1 MLNRMIHFAVFH
13 RVLTLFLTAILV
25 ISGLVFGF
33 RLLPIDAVP
42 DITNNQ
48 VQINTTITGLAPEEI
63 ERSITFPVE
72 SSMRGLPQVEGVRSI
87 TRFGL
92 SQVTVIFE
100 DGVDVYRA
108 RQMVSER
115 LQNVLSD
122 LPTGA
127 VTRLGPI
134 STGLG
139 EIYQYTLDFKIIAT
153 DPAARFQ
160 QLIQLRSYQD
170 WTIKPR
176 LLTVKGVAE
185 VNTTGGYEKQYQ
197 VEPDRR
203 KLQAYGIHFSD
214 LKNALESANRNVGGG
229 QIQQTAEQFLVQ
241 GIGLFKSPEDIK
253 LVPVKQ
259 LESLRIVRLGE
270 VAKVTLGREQRTG
283 AATMNGEEVVLGT
296 VMMLMG
302 DNSRSVAK
310 AVDARVEEIRR
321 TLPPDLVLTTVYDR
335 STLVDHTIQTVQHN
349 LLFGALLVTLVL
361 FALLGNIRAAM
372 ITALTIPFTL
382 CVTFLLMRPLGL
394 SGNLMSLGALD
405 FGMIVDGTVIVLDNC
420 VRVIQSR
427 ARSLGRALNSQEKKQ
442 AIYDATV
449 EIRKAA
455 GFGELIIV
463 VVFLP
468 IFALVGVEGKMF
480 KPMAT
485 TFSIAVLGALLL
497 SFTAVPAL
505 ASFVLSGEGR
515 GREPWLMRMLT
526 RMYEPILRLSF
537 RMRFVFISVALLA
550 IAGSLFLFSR
560 MGAVFLPQLG
570 EGSYAFHMIR
580 PVNISLDQSIAFQ
593 KTAERVLRDVPEV
606 QHVFSRIG
614 TSEVATDPMGVNV
627 SDTYIMLKDQ
637 SSWPLQQGGTR
648 HTFES
653 LAQDIIETLEREV
666 PGQNYLA
673 SQPIQMRFNELME
686 GTRADVAIKVF
697 GNDLAKNL
705 DIAREIQEL
714 IEDIPGAGD
723 VELDLAGT
731 SPVLKIEPKP
741 EALIRYGTSVAEV
754 FETVAAA
761 LGGEEAG
768 FIHQNEQ
775 KVPIYIR
782 LGESERSDLDVIR
795 SLPVAISSGAST
807 RLDTLADLEFADTYG
822 SINRENGMRRTAVLV
837 NLRGRDTE
845 SFVQEA
851 QQKIAETI
859 KLPEN
864 SFIEWGGNFQNL
876 QEARLRLLVLTPL
889 ALCLV
894 FFMVYAAFG
903 NVWETLLI
911 FIGIPLAWVGGIL
924 NLWLNHL
931 PFSISAGV
939 GFIALSGIAVLN
951 GVVLIGY
958 YNSHKAKGESG
969 TVMIMNATVARLRP
983 VVMTALV
990 AIFGFLPMMFSQGMG
1005 AEVQK
1010 PLATVVT
1017 GGILSSTVL
1026 TLFILPMLF
1035 SLIEKRLGTFRVSA
1049 H

>member
-1 MLNRMIHFAVFH
+1 
-13 RVLTLFLTAILV
+13 LTLFLTALLV

-92 SQVTVIFE
+92 SQITVIFE

-139 EIYQYTLDFKIIAT
+139 EIYQYTLDFKAIA
-153 DPAARFQ
+153 DEPAARFQ
-160 QLIQLRSYQD
+160 QLIQLRTFQD

-197 VEPDRR
+197 VEPDRQ

-270 VAKVTLGREQRTG
+270 VAQVTLGREQRTG

-302 DNSRSVAK
+302 DNSRSVAQ

-335 STLVDHTIQTVQHN
+335 STLVDHTIETVQHN

-420 VRVIQSR
+420 VRMIQSR
-427 ARSLGRALNSQEKKQ
+427 ASSLGRALNSQEKKQ
-442 AIYDATV
+442 AIYEATV
-449 EIRKAA
+449 EIRSAA

-485 TFSIAVLGALLL
+485 SFSIAVLGALLL
-497 SFTAVPAL
+497 SFTTVPAL
-505 ASFVLSGEGR
+505 ASFVLSGQGR
-515 GREPWLMRMLT
+515 GREPWLMRILT
-526 RMYEPILRLSF
+526 RIYEPILRLSF
-537 RMRFVFISVALLA
+537 RLRFVFITGALVA

-637 SSWPLQQGGTR
+637 SSWPLRQGTK
-648 HTFES
+648 HSFET
-653 LAQDIIETLEREV
+653 LAQEIIETLEREV

-782 LGESERSDLDVIR
+782 LAEAERSDLDVIR

-807 RLDTLADLEFADTYG
+807 RLDTLAHLEFADTYG

-851 QQKIAETI
+851 QQKIADSI

-911 FIGIPLAWVGGIL
+911 FVGIPLAWVGGIL
-924 NLWLNHL
+924 NLWLNDL

-958 YNSHKAKGESG
+958 YNSRKAKGESG
-969 TVMIMNATVARLRP
+969 ASMIMDATVARLRP

-990 AIFGFLPMMFSQGMG
+990 AIFGFLPMMFSKGMG

-1035 SLIEKRLGTFRVSA
+1035 SLIEKRVRNFRVSA

>member
-1 MLNRMIHFAVFH
+1 MLNRIIHFAVFH
-13 RVLTLFLTAILV
+13 RVLTLFLTLLLV
-25 ISGLVFGF
+25 TCGLVFGF

-72 SSMRGLPQVEGVRSI
+72 SSMRGLPQVDSVRSI

-92 SQVTVIFE
+92 SQITVIFE

-127 VTRLGPI
+127 TTRLGPI

-139 EIYQYTLDFKIIAT
+139 EIYQYTLDYKNVAQ
-153 DPAARFQ
+153 DPEARFQ
-160 QLIQLRSYQD
+160 QLIQLRTYQD

-197 VEPDRR
+197 VEPDRE
-203 KLQAYGIHFSD
+203 KMQAYGIHFSD
-214 LKNALESANRNVGGG
+214 LKEALEGSNRNVGGG

-241 GIGLFKSPEDIK
+241 GIGLFKSPEEIK

-259 LESLRIVRLGE
+259 LESLRVVRLGE
-270 VAKVTLGREQRTG
+270 VAAVTLGREQRTG

-302 DNSRSVAK
+302 DNSRAVAK
-310 AVDARVEEIRR
+310 AIDARIEEIRR
-321 TLPPDLVLTTVYDR
+321 TLPPDLVLATVYDR
-335 STLVDHTIQTVQHN
+335 SELVDHTIQTVQHN

-361 FALLGNIRAAM
+361 FALLGNMRAAL

-382 CVTFLLMRPLGL
+382 SLTFLLMRPLGL

-420 VRVIQSR
+420 VRMIQSR
-427 ARSLGRALNSQEKKQ
+427 AQNLGRGLTSLEKKQ
-442 AIYDATV
+442 AIHDATV

-485 TFSIAVLGALLL
+485 AFSIAVLGALLL
-497 SFTAVPAL
+497 SFTTVPAL
-505 ASFVLSGEGR
+505 ASFVLSGKGQS
-515 GREPWLMRMLT
+515 REPWLMRILT
-526 RMYEPILRLSF
+526 RIYEPILHLSF
-537 RMRFVFISVALLA
+537 RFRLVFITGALLA
-550 IAGSLFLFSR
+550 IAVSLLLFSR

-637 SSWPLQQGGTR
+637 ATWPLHEGR
-648 HTFES
+648 KHNFES
-653 LAQDIIETLEREV
+653 LAQHIVELLEREV

-697 GNDLAKNL
+697 GNDLDKNL
-705 DIAREIQEL
+705 DTAREIRE
-714 IEDIPGAGD
+714 IVEAIPGAGD

-741 EALIRYGTSVAEV
+741 EALIRFGTSVAEV

-768 FIHQNEQ
+768 FIHENEQ
-775 KVPIYIR
+775 KVPIFIR
-782 LGESERSDLDVIR
+782 LGEAERSDLDVIR
-795 SLPVAISSGAST
+795 SLPVGISHGIST
-807 RLDTLADLEFADTYG
+807 RLDHLADLEFADTFG
-822 SINRENGMRRTAVLV
+822 SINRENGMRRAAVLV

-851 QQKIAETI
+851 QARIAEKI
-859 KLPEN
+859 QLPEN

-876 QEARLRLLVLTPL
+876 QEARLRLLILTPL

-903 NVWETLLI
+903 NAWETLLI

-924 NLWLNHL
+924 NLWLNDL

-951 GVVLIGY
+951 GVVLIGF
-958 YNSHKAKGESG
+958 YNTRKAQGENG
-969 TVMIMNATVARLRP
+969 VPMIMQATVARLRP

-990 AIFGFLPMMFSQGMG
+990 AIFGFLPMMFSKGMG

-1017 GGILSSTVL
+1017 GGVLSATVL

-1035 SLIEKRLGTFRVSA
+1035 SLIEKRVRNFRVTA

>member
-1 MLNRMIHFAVFH
+1 
-13 RVLTLFLTAILV
+13 
-25 ISGLVFGF
+25 
-33 RLLPIDAVP
+33 
-42 DITNNQ
+42 
-48 VQINTTITGLAPEEI
+48 
-63 ERSITFPVE
+63 
-72 SSMRGLPQVEGVRSI
+72 
-87 TRFGL
+87 
-92 SQVTVIFE
+92 
-100 DGVDVYRA
+100 
-108 RQMVSER
+108 MVSER

-139 EIYQYTLDFKIIAT
+139 EIYQYTLDFKEVAA
-153 DPAARFQ
+153 DPSARFQ
-160 QLIQLRSYQD
+160 QLIQLRTFQD

-185 VNTTGGYEKQYQ
+185 VNTTGGYEKQFQ
-197 VEPDRR
+197 VEPDRQ

-241 GIGLFKSPEDIK
+241 GIGLFKSPDDIK

-259 LESLRIVRLGE
+259 LESLRMVRLGE

-283 AATMNGEEVVLGT
+283 AATMNGNEVVLGT

-310 AVDARVEEIRR
+310 AIDARIEEIRR

-361 FALLGNIRAAM
+361 FALLGNIRAAL

-382 CVTFLLMRPLGL
+382 CLTFLLMRPLGL

-420 VRVIQSR
+420 VRMIQSR
-427 ARSLGRALNSQEKKQ
+427 AQGLGRALNSQEKKQ
-442 AIYDATV
+442 AIHDATV
-449 EIRKAA
+449 EIRTAA

-485 TFSIAVLGALLL
+485 AFSIAVLGALLL

-505 ASFVLSGEGR
+505 ASFVLSGQGSR
-515 GREPWLMRMLT
+515 REPWLMRFLT
-526 RMYEPILRLSF
+526 RIYEPILRLSF
-537 RMRFVFISVALLA
+537 RLRFIFMAGAVLA
-550 IAGSLFLFSR
+550 VAGSLLLFSR

-593 KTAERVLRDVPEV
+593 KAAERILRNVPEV

-637 SSWPLQQGGTR
+637 DAWPLHEGKK
-648 HTFES
+648 HSFES
-653 LAQDIIETLEREV
+653 LAEHIVETLEREV

-697 GNDLAKNL
+697 GNDLDKNL
-705 DIAREIQEL
+705 TLAREIQE
-714 IEDIPGAGD
+714 IVEDIPGAGD

-731 SPVLKIEPKP
+731 SPVLKIEPKA
-741 EALIRYGTSVAEV
+741 EALIRYGTSAAEV

-768 FIHQNEQ
+768 FIHENEQ

-782 LGESERSDLDVIR
+782 LGEAERSDLDVIR
-795 SLPVAISSGAST
+795 SLPVALGSGIST
-807 RLDTLADLEFADTYG
+807 RLDHLADLDFADTYG

-851 QQKIAETI
+851 QARIADRI
-859 KLPEN
+859 KVPDN

-876 QEARLRLLVLTPL
+876 QEARLRLLILTPL

-924 NLWLNHL
+924 NLWINDL

-969 TVMIMNATVARLRP
+969 IAMITQATVARLRP

-990 AIFGFLPMMFSQGMG
+990 AIFGFLPMMFSRGMG

-1035 SLIEKRLGTFRVSA
+1035 SLIEKSLRNFRVTT

>member
-1 MLNRMIHFAVFH
+1 MLNRVIHFAVYH
-13 RVLTLFLTAILV
+13 RVLTLFLTALFV
-25 ISGLVFGF
+25 MSGLIFGF

-72 SSMRGLPQVEGVRSI
+72 SSMRGLPQVESVRSI

-127 VTRLGPI
+127 TTRLGPI

-139 EIYQYTLDFKIIAT
+139 EIYQYTLDFKNVAQ
-153 DPAARFQ
+153 DPEARFK
-160 QLIQLRSYQD
+160 QLIELRTYQD

-185 VNTTGGYEKQYQ
+185 VNTSGGFEKQYQ
-197 VEPDRR
+197 VEPDRQ

-241 GIGLFKSPEDIK
+241 GIGLFKNPEEIK

-259 LESLRIVRLGE
+259 LESLRVVRLGE
-270 VAKVTLGREQRTG
+270 VADVTLGREQRTG

-302 DNSRSVAK
+302 DNSRAVAK
-310 AVDARVEEIRR
+310 AIDARVEEIRR
-321 TLPPDLVLTTVYDR
+321 TLPEELVLTTVYDR
-335 STLVDHTIQTVQHN
+335 SELVDHTIRTVQHN
-349 LLFGALLVTLVL
+349 LSFGALLVTLVL
-361 FALLGNIRAAM
+361 FVLLGNIRAAL
-372 ITALTIPFTL
+372 ITAFTIPLTL
-382 CVTFLLMRPLGL
+382 SLTFLLMRPLGL

-420 VRVIQSR
+420 VRMIQSR
-427 ARSLGRALNSQEKKQ
+427 ARNLGRALTSPEKKQ

-485 TFSIAVLGALLL
+485 AFSIAVLGALLL
-497 SFTAVPAL
+497 SFTSVPAL
-505 ASFVLSGEGR
+505 ASFVLSGKGES
-515 GREPWLMRMLT
+515 REPWMMRALT
-526 RMYEPILRLSF
+526 RLYEPILRLSF
-537 RMRFVFISVALLA
+537 RLRFVFISVAVLAVAASLL
-550 IAGSLFLFSR
+550 LFSR

-593 KTAERVLRDVPEV
+593 KTAERVLREIPEV

-627 SDTYIMLKDQ
+627 SDSYIMLKDQ
-637 SSWPLQQGGTR
+637 SAWPLHEGR
-648 HTFES
+648 KHSFES
-653 LAQDIIETLEREV
+653 LAQHIVETLEREV

-697 GNDLAKNL
+697 GNDLDKNL
-705 DIAREIQEL
+705 EIAREIREI
-714 IEDIPGAGD
+714 IEEIPGAGD

-731 SPVLKIEPKP
+731 SPVLKIEPRP

-768 FIHQNEQ
+768 FIHENEK

-782 LGESERSDLDVIR
+782 LGEAERSDLDIIR
-795 SLPVAISSGAST
+795 SLPVAISSGIST
-807 RLDTLADLEFADTYG
+807 RLEHLADLEFADTFG

-845 SFVQEA
+845 SFVTEA
-851 QQKIAETI
+851 QARISETI

-903 NVWETLLI
+903 NIWETMLI

-924 NLWLNHL
+924 NLWINDL

-958 YNSHKAKGESG
+958 YNSHKAQGESG
-969 TVMIMNATVARLRP
+969 IPMIMAATISRLRP

-990 AIFGFLPMMFSQGMG
+990 AIFGFLPMMFSRGMG

-1017 GGILSSTVL
+1017 GGVLSSTVL

-1035 SLIEKRLGTFRVSA
+1035 SLIEKRLRNFRVTA